1 MAETEETMAKD
12 GTMESNGNDDGAN
25 LGTSAGTSFVEGDLV
40 VYPSHGAGC
49 ISGVEEKTILG
60 EVRRYYVVYLP
71 DTELTVSIP
80 AEGETGL
87 RACANEQG
95 VSAALAV
102 LGSDTT
108 QMPPNWNHR
117 LKHNKEKI
125 RSGEL
130 PQVAEVV
137 RNLHVYGGEH
147 GLSTGERNMLMKAR
161 QILSSEIALSR
172 NIDVTEAERLV
183 DEALKDGAR

>member
-1 MAETEETMAKD
+1 MAGTEKTKPKD
-12 GTMESNGNDDGAN
+12 GTMESNVNDDGAN
-25 LGTSAGTSFVEGDLV
+25 IGASAGTSFVEGDLV

-87 RACANEQG
+87 RACADEEG
-95 VSAALAV
+95 VSEALAV
-102 LGSDTT
+102 LGGGTT

-137 RNLHVYGGEH
+137 RNLYVYGAEH

-172 NIDVTEAERLV
+172 NIEVAEAESLV
-183 DEALKDGAR
+183 DGALKDGAR

>member
-1 MAETEETMAKD
+1 MDGTEETTPMNGAQE
-12 GTMESNGNDDGAN
+12 GTGRDARIAFS
-25 LGTSAGTSFVEGDLV
+25 EGDLV
-40 VYPSHGAGC
+40 VYPNHGAGC

-80 AEGETGL
+80 ADGETGL
-87 RACANEQG
+87 RSCAEEEG
-95 VSAALAV
+95 VAEALVV
-102 LGSDTT
+102 LGGNTT
-108 QMPPNWNHR
+108 TMPPNWNHR

-130 PQVAEVV
+130 SQVAEVV
-137 RNLHVYGGEH
+137 RNLYVYGAEH

-161 QILSSEIALSR
+161 QILSSEIALARS
-172 NIDVTEAERLV
+172 VEVAEAEKMV
-183 DEALKDGAR
+183 DDALKNGAK